1 MRTLLQDLRFGVRTL
16 WKRPGFTLVA
26 VLALGLG
33 IAANTTIF
41 GAINALLLKPF
52 AFREMDRLVSVFET
66 VPQIGVE
73 YGSVAPAN
81 FRDLRSQTTSFETL
95 AASTGWSANLTAD
108 DRPERIT
115 GAAVT
120 PGFFELFGVGMKL
133 GRTFAAEEEQ
143 PGRDATV
150 VIGEDLWR
158 RRFNADPNVVGRSV
172 RINESNFTV
181 VGVAPEEMAYPR
193 GGTEMWR
200 PFVFDEEDVRDRESH
215 YLRVSGRLKPG
226 VSAEQAAGEIEA
238 LARTLAGQFP
248 ETNAG
253 RGLRVTGFLER
264 ETGGPR
270 PYLLISLGAVAFV
283 LLISCANVANLLLLR
298 AAERGHEIAVRTALG
313 ASRWRV
319 VRQLL
324 TESVMLA
331 LAGGLTGLLLSIWFI
346 DALQAGMPADFAR
359 LVSGWSNLGV
369 DWNVFGFTLLLS
381 LATGLVFGLVP
392 ALQASK
398 TDLNEALKEGG
409 RGVGAGKQGRA
420 RNRTRNL
427 LVVAEVALSLVLLA
441 GAGLM
446 VRSFVN
452 LMSVDPGFQT
462 GNALTFGV
470 ALPRSKYKEAE
481 QRSGFQRQLIE
492 RLATL
497 PGVSGVGAVNNL
509 PLGFDG
515 SDTFFWRDGQ
525 PAPQPGQAPLA
536 NVQVISD
543 GYFDAMGI
551 PLHAGRAFDA
561 RDTAQSPPALIVNRA
576 LAEKYFKGEDP
587 LGRGLRLG
595 NGDKPYQ
602 IVGVVGDVRHEPF
615 SDNLSME
622 PELAVYQPHA
632 QNAWSQMT
640 FIVRAAAGGDAA
652 ALAPAVR
659 REVQAIDKDQPIF
672 SVLTMDRVF
681 AISMAPQRL
690 SSFMF
695 GGFALIAL
703 LIAAV
708 GIYAVIA
715 YTVAQRTHEIGIR
728 MALGAQRGDILS
740 LVVGQGMKLIAFGI
754 GAGLLASLA
763 VTRLMA
769 SILYD
774 VSSTDFVTFA
784 AISMLLAGVAALA
797 CYVPARRAAKIDPME
812 ALRYE

>member
-1 MRTLLQDLRFGVRTL
+1 MRNLWQDLRYGIRTL

-26 VLALGLG
+26 VLALALG

-52 AFREMDRLVSVFET
+52 AFREMDRIVSVFET

-73 YGSVAPAN
+73 RGSVAPAN
-81 FRDLRSQTTSFETL
+81 FRDIRSQSTSFETL
-95 AASTGWSANLTAD
+95 AASTGWSANLAED

-120 PGFFELFGVGMKL
+120 SGFFELFGVSLKL
-133 GRTFAAEEEQ
+133 GSGFAAEEEQ
-143 PGRDATV
+143 PGRAAVV

-158 RRFNADPNVVGRSV
+158 RRFNADPNVVGRNV
-172 RINESNFTV
+172 RINETNFTV
-181 VGVAPEEMAYPR
+181 VGVAPKELAYPR
-193 GGTEMWR
+193 GGVEMWR

-226 VSAEQAAGEIEA
+226 VSAEGAAGEMET

-248 ETNAG
+248 ETNEG
-253 RGLRVTGFLER
+253 RGLRVTGFLET

-270 PYLLISLGAVAFV
+270 PYLLIALGAVVFV

-298 AAERGHEIAVRTALG
+298 ATERSHEIAVRTALG
-313 ASRWRV
+313 ASRLRI

-324 TESVMLA
+324 TESVLLA
-331 LAGGLTGLLLSIWFI
+331 LAGGLTGLILSVWFI
-346 DALQAGMPADFAR
+346 DALAAGMPADFAR

-381 LATGLVFGLVP
+381 LATGVIFGLFP
-392 ALQASK
+392 AWQASK

-427 LVVAEVALSLVLLA
+427 LVVTEVALSLVLLA

-446 VRSFVN
+446 VRSFVK
-452 LMSVDPGFQT
+452 LMNVEPGFKT
-462 GNALTFGV
+462 ENALTFGV
-470 ALPRSKYKEAE
+470 ALPRTKYKEAQ
-481 QRSGFQRQLIE
+481 QRVGFQRQLIE
-492 RLATL
+492 RLAML

-525 PAPQPGQAPLA
+525 PAPQRGQAPLA

-543 GYFDAMGI
+543 GYFGAMGI
-551 PLHAGRAFDA
+551 PLHAGRAFDT
-561 RDTAQSPPALIVNRA
+561 RDTEKGTPVLIINRA
-576 LAEKYFKGEDP
+576 LAEKYFKGEEP
-587 LGRGLRLG
+587 LGRSLRLG
-595 NGDKPYQ
+595 SGDKPYQ
-602 IVGVVGDVRHEPF
+602 IVGIVGDVRHEPF
-615 SDNLSME
+615 SDNLSLE

-632 QNAWSQMT
+632 QNAWSQMM
-640 FIVRAAAGGDAA
+640 FVVRADGTAA
-652 ALAPAVR
+652 AAVTPAVR
-659 REVQAIDKDQPIF
+659 RELQALDKDQPIF
-672 SVLTMDRVF
+672 NVLTMDQVF
-681 AISMAPQRL
+681 VISMAPQRL

-708 GIYAVIA
+708 GIYAVVA

-769 SILYD
+769 SILYG

-784 AISMLLAGVAALA
+784 AISVLLAAVAAVA
-797 CYVPARRAAKIDPME
+797 CYVPARRAAKVDPME

>member
-1 MRTLLQDLRFGVRTL
+1 MRNLWQDLRYGIRTL

-26 VLALGLG
+26 VLALALG

-52 AFREMDRLVSVFET
+52 AFREMDRIVSVFET

-73 YGSVAPAN
+73 RGSVAPAN
-81 FRDLRSQTTSFETL
+81 FRDIRSQSTSFETL
-95 AASTGWSANLTAD
+95 AASTGWSANLAED

-120 PGFFELFGVGMKL
+120 SGFFELFGVSLKL
-133 GRTFAAEEEQ
+133 GSGFAAEEEQ
-143 PGRDATV
+143 PGRAAVV

-158 RRFNADPNVVGRSV
+158 RRFNADPNVVGRNV
-172 RINESNFTV
+172 RINETNFTV
-181 VGVAPEEMAYPR
+181 VGVAPKELAYPR
-193 GGTEMWR
+193 GGVEMWR

-226 VSAEQAAGEIEA
+226 VSAEGAAGEMET

-248 ETNAG
+248 ETNEG
-253 RGLRVTGFLER
+253 RGLRVTGFLET

-270 PYLLISLGAVAFV
+270 PYLLIALGAVVFV

-298 AAERGHEIAVRTALG
+298 ATERSHEIAVRTALG
-313 ASRWRV
+313 ASRLRI

-324 TESVMLA
+324 TESVLLA
-331 LAGGLTGLLLSIWFI
+331 LAGGLTGLILSVWFI
-346 DALQAGMPADFAR
+346 DALAAGMPADFAR

-381 LATGLVFGLVP
+381 LATGVIFGLFP
-392 ALQASK
+392 AWQASK

-427 LVVAEVALSLVLLA
+427 LVVTEVALSLVLLA

-446 VRSFVN
+446 VRSFVK
-452 LMSVDPGFQT
+452 LMNVEPGFKT
-462 GNALTFGV
+462 ENALTFGV
-470 ALPRSKYKEAE
+470 ALPRTKYKEAQ
-481 QRSGFQRQLIE
+481 QRVGFQRQLIE
-492 RLATL
+492 RLAML

-525 PAPQPGQAPLA
+525 PAPQRGQAPLA

-543 GYFDAMGI
+543 GYFGAMGI
-551 PLHAGRAFDA
+551 PLHAGRAFDT
-561 RDTAQSPPALIVNRA
+561 RDTEKGTPVLIINRA
-576 LAEKYFKGEDP
+576 LAEKYFKGEEP
-587 LGRGLRLG
+587 LGRSLRLG
-595 NGDKPYQ
+595 SGDKPYQ
-602 IVGVVGDVRHEPF
+602 IVGIVGDVRHEPF
-615 SDNLSME
+615 SDNLSLE

-632 QNAWSQMT
+632 QNAWSQMM
-640 FIVRAAAGGDAA
+640 FVVRADGTAA
-652 ALAPAVR
+652 AAVTPAVR
-659 REVQAIDKDQPIF
+659 RELQALDKDQPIF
-672 SVLTMDRVF
+672 NVLTMDQVF
-681 AISMAPQRL
+681 VISMAPQRL

-708 GIYAVIA
+708 GIYAVVA

-769 SILYD
+769 SILYG

-784 AISMLLAGVAALA
+784 AISVLLAGVAAVA
-797 CYVPARRAAKIDPME
+797 CYVPARRAAKVDPME

>member
-1 MRTLLQDLRFGVRTL
+1 MRNLWQDLRYGIRTL

-26 VLALGLG
+26 VLALALG

-52 AFREMDRLVSVFET
+52 AFREMDRIVSVFET

-73 YGSVAPAN
+73 RGSVAPAN
-81 FRDLRSQTTSFETL
+81 FRDIRSQSTSFETL
-95 AASTGWSANLTAD
+95 AASTGWSANLAED

-120 PGFFELFGVGMKL
+120 SGFFELFGVSLKL
-133 GRTFAAEEEQ
+133 GSGFAAEEEQ
-143 PGRDATV
+143 PGRAAVV

-158 RRFNADPNVVGRSV
+158 RRFNADPNVVGRNV
-172 RINESNFTV
+172 RINETNFTV
-181 VGVAPEEMAYPR
+181 VGVAPKELAYPR
-193 GGTEMWR
+193 GGVEMWR

-226 VSAEQAAGEIEA
+226 VSAEGAAGEMET

-248 ETNAG
+248 ETNEG
-253 RGLRVTGFLER
+253 RGLRVTGFLET

-270 PYLLISLGAVAFV
+270 PYLLIALGAVVFV

-298 AAERGHEIAVRTALG
+298 ATERSHEIAVRTALG
-313 ASRWRV
+313 ASRLRI

-324 TESVMLA
+324 TESVLLA
-331 LAGGLTGLLLSIWFI
+331 LAGGLTGLILSVWFI
-346 DALQAGMPADFAR
+346 DALAAGMPADFAR

-381 LATGLVFGLVP
+381 LATGVIFGLFP
-392 ALQASK
+392 AWQASK

-427 LVVAEVALSLVLLA
+427 LVVTEVALSLVLLA

-446 VRSFVN
+446 VRSFVK
-452 LMSVDPGFQT
+452 LMNVEPGFKT
-462 GNALTFGV
+462 ENALTFGV
-470 ALPRSKYKEAE
+470 ALPRMKYKEAQ
-481 QRSGFQRQLIE
+481 QRVGFQRQLIE
-492 RLATL
+492 RLAML

-525 PAPQPGQAPLA
+525 PAPQRGQAPLA

-543 GYFDAMGI
+543 GYFGAMGI
-551 PLHAGRAFDA
+551 PLHAGRAFDT
-561 RDTAQSPPALIVNRA
+561 RDTEKGTPVLIINRA
-576 LAEKYFKGEDP
+576 LAEKYFKGEEP
-587 LGRGLRLG
+587 LGRSLRLG
-595 NGDKPYQ
+595 SGDKPYQ
-602 IVGVVGDVRHEPF
+602 IVGIVGDVRHEPF
-615 SDNLSME
+615 SDNLSLE

-632 QNAWSQMT
+632 QNAWSQMM
-640 FIVRAAAGGDAA
+640 FVVRADGTAA
-652 ALAPAVR
+652 AAVTPAVR
-659 REVQAIDKDQPIF
+659 RELQALDKDQPIF
-672 SVLTMDRVF
+672 NVLTMDQVF
-681 AISMAPQRL
+681 VISMAPQRL

-708 GIYAVIA
+708 GIYAVVA

-769 SILYD
+769 SILYG

-784 AISMLLAGVAALA
+784 AISVLLAAVAAVA
-797 CYVPARRAAKIDPME
+797 CYVPARRAAKVDPME

>member
-1 MRTLLQDLRFGVRTL
+1 MRNLWQDLRYGIRTL

-26 VLALGLG
+26 VLALALG

-52 AFREMDRLVSVFET
+52 AFREMDRIVSVFET

-73 YGSVAPAN
+73 RGSVAPAN
-81 FRDLRSQTTSFETL
+81 FRDIRSQSTSFETL
-95 AASTGWSANLTAD
+95 AASTGWSANLTED

-120 PGFFELFGVGMKL
+120 SGFFELFGVSLKL
-133 GRTFAAEEEQ
+133 GSGFAAEEEQ
-143 PGRDATV
+143 PGRAAVV

-158 RRFNADPNVVGRSV
+158 RRFNADPNVVGRNV
-172 RINESNFTV
+172 RINETNFTV
-181 VGVAPEEMAYPR
+181 VGVAPKELAYPR
-193 GGTEMWR
+193 GGVEMWR

-226 VSAEQAAGEIEA
+226 VSAEGAAGEMET

-248 ETNAG
+248 ETNEG
-253 RGLRVTGFLER
+253 RGLRVTGFLET

-270 PYLLISLGAVAFV
+270 PYLLIALGAVVFV

-298 AAERGHEIAVRTALG
+298 ATERSHEIAVRTALG
-313 ASRWRV
+313 ASRLRI

-324 TESVMLA
+324 TESVLLA
-331 LAGGLTGLLLSIWFI
+331 LAGGLTGLILSVWFI
-346 DALQAGMPADFAR
+346 DALAAGMPADFAR

-381 LATGLVFGLVP
+381 LATGVIFGLFP
-392 ALQASK
+392 AWQASK

-427 LVVAEVALSLVLLA
+427 LVVTEVALSLVLLA

-446 VRSFVN
+446 VRSFVK
-452 LMSVDPGFQT
+452 LMNVEPGFKT
-462 GNALTFGV
+462 ENALTFGV
-470 ALPRSKYKEAE
+470 ALPRTKYKEAQ
-481 QRSGFQRQLIE
+481 QRVGFQRQLIE
-492 RLATL
+492 RLAML

-525 PAPQPGQAPLA
+525 PAPQRGQAPLA

-543 GYFDAMGI
+543 GYFGAMGI
-551 PLHAGRAFDA
+551 PLHAGRAFDT
-561 RDTAQSPPALIVNRA
+561 RDTEKGTPVLIINRA
-576 LAEKYFKGEDP
+576 LAEKYFKGEEP
-587 LGRGLRLG
+587 LGRSLRLG
-595 NGDKPYQ
+595 SGDKPYQ
-602 IVGVVGDVRHEPF
+602 IVGIVGDVRHEPF
-615 SDNLSME
+615 SDNLSLE

-632 QNAWSQMT
+632 QNAWSQMM
-640 FIVRAAAGGDAA
+640 FVVRADGTAA
-652 ALAPAVR
+652 AAVTPAVR
-659 REVQAIDKDQPIF
+659 RELQALDKDQPIF
-672 SVLTMDRVF
+672 NVLTMDQVF
-681 AISMAPQRL
+681 VISMAPQRL

-708 GIYAVIA
+708 GIYAVVA

-728 MALGAQRGDILS
+728 MALGAQRGDIMS

-769 SILYD
+769 SILYG

-784 AISMLLAGVAALA
+784 AISVLLAGVAAVA
-797 CYVPARRAAKIDPME
+797 CYVPARRAAKVDPME

>member
-1 MRTLLQDLRFGVRTL
+1 MRNLWQDLRYGIRTL

-26 VLALGLG
+26 VLALALG

-52 AFREMDRLVSVFET
+52 AFREMDRIVSVFET

-73 YGSVAPAN
+73 RGSVAPAN
-81 FRDLRSQTTSFETL
+81 FRDIRSQSTSFETL
-95 AASTGWSANLTAD
+95 AASTGWSANLAED

-120 PGFFELFGVGMKL
+120 SGFFELFGVSLKL
-133 GRTFAAEEEQ
+133 GSGFAAEEEQ
-143 PGRDATV
+143 PGRAAVV

-158 RRFNADPNVVGRSV
+158 RRFNADPNVVGRNV
-172 RINESNFTV
+172 RINETNFTV
-181 VGVAPEEMAYPR
+181 VGVAPKELAYPR
-193 GGTEMWR
+193 GGVEMWR

-226 VSAEQAAGEIEA
+226 VSAEGAAGEMET

-248 ETNAG
+248 ETNEG
-253 RGLRVTGFLER
+253 RGLRVTGFLET

-270 PYLLISLGAVAFV
+270 PYLLIALGAVVFV

-298 AAERGHEIAVRTALG
+298 ATERSHEIAVRTALG
-313 ASRWRV
+313 ASRLRI

-324 TESVMLA
+324 TESVLLA
-331 LAGGLTGLLLSIWFI
+331 LAGGLTGLILSVWFI
-346 DALQAGMPADFAR
+346 DALAAGMPADFAR

-381 LATGLVFGLVP
+381 LATGVIFGLFP
-392 ALQASK
+392 AWQASK

-427 LVVAEVALSLVLLA
+427 LVVTEVALSLVLLA

-446 VRSFVN
+446 VRSFVK
-452 LMSVDPGFQT
+452 LMNVEPGFKT
-462 GNALTFGV
+462 ENALTFGV
-470 ALPRSKYKEAE
+470 ALPRTKYKEAQ
-481 QRSGFQRQLIE
+481 QRVGFQRQLIE
-492 RLATL
+492 RLAML

-525 PAPQPGQAPLA
+525 PAPQRGQAPLA

-543 GYFDAMGI
+543 GYFGAMGI
-551 PLHAGRAFDA
+551 PLHAGRAFDT
-561 RDTAQSPPALIVNRA
+561 RDTEKGTPVLIINRA
-576 LAEKYFKGEDP
+576 LAEKYFKGEEP
-587 LGRGLRLG
+587 LGRSLRLG
-595 NGDKPYQ
+595 SGDKPYQ
-602 IVGVVGDVRHEPF
+602 IVGIVGDVRHEPF
-615 SDNLSME
+615 SDNLSLE

-632 QNAWSQMT
+632 QNAWSQMM
-640 FIVRAAAGGDAA
+640 FVVRADGTAA
-652 ALAPAVR
+652 AAVTPAVR
-659 REVQAIDKDQPIF
+659 RELQALDKDQPIF
-672 SVLTMDRVF
+672 NVLTMDQVF
-681 AISMAPQRL
+681 VISMAPQRL

-708 GIYAVIA
+708 GIYAVVA

-728 MALGAQRGDILS
+728 MALGAQRGDIMS

-769 SILYD
+769 SILYG

-784 AISMLLAGVAALA
+784 AISVLLAAVAAVA
-797 CYVPARRAAKIDPME
+797 CYVPARRAAKVDPME